1 MKSKHLNGE
10 TGKTT
15 LALEKPYWGLM
26 EYLAGEDGYS
36 DWTMASTLQYR
47 EATQLIG
54 LSAASTTNN

>member
-36 DWTMASTLQYR
+36 D
-47 EATQLIG
+47 
-54 LSAASTTNN
+54 